1 MLERPKFYNRFLEK
15 YRIKNQ
21 IRQKQIENCLNHERF
36 IIPASELESYS
47 TNNNNNNNQDLNISC
62 SYKKSVED
70 FKARL
75 KFNEPP
81 PQTLKTSSSASNI
94 LDLLSPSDE
103 PNKILMSPI
112 GFAKNEDKKYENSI
126 YSKIRFINRKHSEVS
141 LHNKVSPERGNLG
154 VVFDDGGK
162 TEALVRRK
170 YDRKKN
176 KSEIDLTQKYI
187 RGGTDFD
194 INFKA
199 LSQRNN
205 SKHYDKVDLA
215 LLKNNE
221 YFDEEGIDSNE
232 KKEVLIK
239 IRTMQNKKTFVFPK
253 IIGGQNGVS

>member
-1 MLERPKFYNRFLEK
+1 MLERPKFYTRFLEK

-21 IRQKQIENCLNHERF
+21 IRLKQIENCLQHEKL
-36 IIPASELESYS
+36 ITQPSELETYS
-47 TNNNNNNNQDLNISC
+47 TNNNQDLNVSC

-81 PQTLKTSSSASNI
+81 QINTMKTSSSSSNI
-94 LDLLSPSDE
+94 LDILSPLDE
-103 PNKILMSPI
+103 SNKMLMSPI

-126 YSKIRFINRKHSEVS
+126 YSKISFINRKHSEAS
-141 LHNKVSPERGNLG
+141 LHKVSPERSNLG

-162 TEALVRRK
+162 TEALIRRK

-176 KSEIDLTQKYI
+176 KSEIDLNQKYI
-187 RGGTDFD
+187 RGGADFE
-194 INFKA
+194 INLKAA

-221 YFDEEGIDSNE
+221 YFDDQVINSNQE
-232 KKEVLIK
+232 KKEVIMK
-239 IRTMQNKKTFVFPK
+239 IRTMQDKKMFLFPK